1 MTTNAAPDPSS
12 TVRPIRAPRPN
23 YRLIHTKPLP
33 IDTFPLPALIPHNPF
48 SLIHIAYVYLSHLI
62 FPPESHASNIVH
74 GVYSP
79 DTNSVHIKDHASA
92 RLLWERGF
100 FGKGSLSRSEPTWLE
115 REKKRVGLLANDTS
129 EEYTQQRREER
140 RVMKLERARK
150 EREAIEAKLVEEGG
164 KALNGDIKEESED
177 PLTVDVSGEEPV
189 EATPQA
195 EDGDPSKDALEG
207 SLSDADLLL
216 KPVAKALGSQTH
228 QSSSND
234 ITQSSAKI
242 PDHTAEVQDQEH
254 LQLTSEEAFFLAYA
268 LGILQIH
275 DPAINT
281 IMTTLDLLT
290 AFRRHSYFPPIAA
303 ASQDPRDPFLPSYA
317 VYHHFRSLGWVV
329 RPGIKFA
336 VDWLLYLRGPAF
348 THAEFAVLVL
358 PAFGDEYWWEESRRE
373 ETLKRERKDWWWLHC
388 MQRVQAHVRKGL
400 IICWVEIPSPA
411 AVDAVMLPSVEKDGE
426 GSKGIG
432 EGQEG
437 PDIGRLFKMYKVRDM
452 TVKRWLPNRS
462 RD

>member
-1 MTTNAAPDPSS
+1 MTTNDAPHLSS
-12 TVRPIRAPRPN
+12 TVRPLRASRPN
-23 YRLIHTKPLP
+23 YRLIHAKPLP
-33 IDTFPLPALIPHNPF
+33 IDTFPLPTLIPHNPF
-48 SLIHIAYVYLSHLI
+48 SLIQIAYVYLSHLL
-62 FPPESHASNIVH
+62 FPPDSHAPNIVH

-79 DTNSVHIKDHASA
+79 DTNSVHIKDHTSA

-140 RVMKLERARK
+140 RIMKLERARK
-150 EREAIEAKLVEEGG
+150 ERETIEAKLVEERE
-164 KALNGDIKEESED
+164 KALNGDIKEEPED
-177 PLTVDVSGEEPV
+177 RRTLDTLEEEPV
-189 EATPQA
+189 EPLLQV
-195 EDGDPSKDALEG
+195 GNGSPSKDALKG
-207 SLSDADLLL
+207 DTSDADLLL
-216 KPVAKALGSQTH
+216 KPLGKALGSQSH
-228 QSSSND
+228 QASSND
-234 ITQSSAKI
+234 TRQRSDNIL
-242 PDHTAEVQDQEH
+242 DHTTEIQNQEH
-254 LQLTSEEAFFLAYA
+254 LQTTSEEAFFIAYA
-268 LGILQIH
+268 LGTLKIH
-275 DPAINT
+275 DPATND
-281 IMTTLDLLT
+281 IMTALDLLT
-290 AFRRHSYFPPIAA
+290 AFRCHSYFPPIPAS
-303 ASQDPRDPFLPSYA
+303 SQDPRDPFLPSYA

-358 PAFGDEYWWEESRRE
+358 PAFTDEYWWEGGRRE

-411 AVDAVMLPSVEKDGE
+411 AVDAVMLPSVEKE
-426 GSKGIG
+426 G
-432 EGQEG
+432 GQES
-437 PDIGRLFKMYKVRDM
+437 PDIGKLFKMYKVRDM